1 MEYHINSL
9 DSSDG
14 RAIGCDPQG
23 QGFNPP
29 LR

>member
-1 MEYHINSL
+1 MALNINSL

-14 RAIGCDPQG
+14 RAVGYDSQG